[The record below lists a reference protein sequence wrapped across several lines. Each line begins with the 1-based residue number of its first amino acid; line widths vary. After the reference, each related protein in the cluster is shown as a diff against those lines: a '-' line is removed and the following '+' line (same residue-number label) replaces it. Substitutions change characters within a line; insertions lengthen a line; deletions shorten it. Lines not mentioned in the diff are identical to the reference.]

1 MAIGNHRLLAVSKPM
16 IQKRTLFFIFIT
28 FVLIL
33 VLGSVINL
41 HLDLRLLAL
50 TPKIFKYKRLI
61 QKYAVKENVDSR
73 LICALIVQESGFNEK
88 AQSAV
93 GAQGLTQLMPKTAK
107 GLGVKDP
114 LDAEQ
119 NIAGAARHLH
129 TRDHACPE
137 SQRDHQHRLVLAS
150 YNAGLGRV
158 RDAQALAR
166 HQQKA
171 NPLLWEPV
179 RKGLSQLTKQHAS
192 IHKQVWGSEAPPHG
206 YFEGF
211 NETSNYVARVMHYY
225 GRICFYGEVLFFL

>member
-1 MAIGNHRLLAVSKPM
+1 M
-16 IQKRTLFFIFIT
+16 IRKRTLIFVIAAIAL
-28 FVLIL
+28 FL
-33 VLGSVINL
+33 VFSGIINL

-50 TPKIFKYKRLI
+50 TPKILKYKPLI
-61 QKYAVKENVDSR
+61 QKYAVKENLDPR
-73 LICALIVQESGFNEK
+73 LICALIAQESGFNEK

-107 GLGVKDP
+107 ELGVEDP
-114 LDAEQ
+114 LDAAQ
-119 NIAGAARHLH
+119 SIAGAARHLH
-129 TRDHACPE
+129 TLYHVFIE
-137 SQRDHQHRLVLAS
+137 SQPDHQHRLVLAS

-179 RKGLSQLTKQHAS
+179 RKALSQLTQQHAS

-211 NETSNYVARVMHYY
+211 NETSNYVKRVMHYY
-225 GRICFYGEVLFFL
+225 GRLCFYGEVLFFL